1 MLSGKWVR
9 EETGLGSRSECGEV
23 SKNSTPSRICPA
35 WLEERR
41 LGTCGAK
48 CLRR

>member
-9 EETGLGSRSECGEV
+9 EEIGLGSRFECGEV
-23 SKNSTPSRICPA
+23 SKNLIFFRICFV

-41 LGTCGAK
+41 LGICGVK